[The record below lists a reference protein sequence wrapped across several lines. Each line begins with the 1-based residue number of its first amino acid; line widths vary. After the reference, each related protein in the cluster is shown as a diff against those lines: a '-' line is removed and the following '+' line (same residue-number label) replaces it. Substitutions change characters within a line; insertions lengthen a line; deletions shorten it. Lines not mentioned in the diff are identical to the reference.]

1 MPFCTPYVMVF
12 IFVEHFQPF
21 SLFGHSQPHLQPSSK
36 MHMSYML
43 YNYIEARD
51 QPTILCIAYNIS
63 NLYHPTKS
71 AQQMAFL
78 HARLKNSDM
87 NPFLSSRS
95 IPHISD

>member
-1 MPFCTPYVMVF
+1 MPFCTPYAMEF

-21 SLFGHSQPHLQPSSK
+21 SLFGYSQPLQPSSK

-63 NLYHPTKS
+63 DLYHPAKS
-71 AQQMAFL
+71 AQQMAVL